1 MNTYVKRA
9 VGYFLRWYNGQR
21 DKVGTNA
28 AVQGMQVPRQEGQ
41 AVQAGI

>member
-1 MNTYVKRA
+1 MAGAGACDIV
-9 VGYFLRWYNGQR
+9 RWYNGQC

-41 AVQAGI
+41 AVQTGI